1 VCKNNQKEV
10 LQNENLKGNISN
22 HAHELGVDSKIVER
36 RKVDQHR
43 S

>member
-1 VCKNNQKEV
+1 MCKNNQKEV
-10 LQNENLKGNISN
+10 LQNENLKGDMENQIN
-22 HAHELGVDSKIVER
+22 ELGVDSIIVER